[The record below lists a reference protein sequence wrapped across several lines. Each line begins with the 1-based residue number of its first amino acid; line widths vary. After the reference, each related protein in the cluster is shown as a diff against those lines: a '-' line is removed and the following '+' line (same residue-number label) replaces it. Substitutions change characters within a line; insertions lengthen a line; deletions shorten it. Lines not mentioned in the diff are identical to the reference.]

1 MPLQGGIRQQLRRDR
16 EVAEGANDDEEL
28 AEPPPGKL
36 KTHRAGGRNTEN
48 ISIGSFLKEMY
59 LIGRVSAPEFQE
71 EKAFIEKIKAFIENT
86 RYCPRPEAIYL
97 YWQGKLLE
105 DGYTLARGP

>member
-1 MPLQGGIRQQLRRDR
+1 MSR
-16 EVAEGANDDEEL
+16 ETFICCCASRFTTMQIFVETLFGCHWQITLDVEVD
-28 AEPPPGKL
+28 
-36 KTHRAGGRNTEN
+36 T
-48 ISIGSFLKEMY
+48 
-59 LIGRVSAPEFQE
+59 
-71 EKAFIEKIKAFIENT
+71 IEKVKAFIENT